1 MQKQAKE
8 AALKEQEDKPKA
20 NLEALKEQ
28 VGQWGWPRARVES
41 RGLGLGCSYLTLM
54 GRRQIL
60 PYLVNFVQN

>member
-41 RGLGLGCSYLTLM
+41 RGRWHDVLTM
-54 GRRQIL
+54 QDHAG
-60 PYLVNFVQN
+60 